1 MQTSSALKLLLCK
14 SETFLFDS
22 CFANRVMNVLNLQKM
37 QLLLETSYCI
47 ILLMVHIPTTPL
59 PHWQKVRSTC
69 WAMRFAI
76 LKNSVGLQ
84 QQFLWKCTANSTLQ
98 KSKLQN
104 FCGKIAVV
112 FSVMIC
118 RPKMGKSAC
127 VHVDGADGKAWVPL
141 SQYKKESLNLISDGI
156 SGILIDGEARIVDP
170 DLFTTDLISVQG
182 IDFLLIPN
190 GVEVNCWKFCW
201 DASKQLCSFWG
212 YTSVQETDFIKSVSL
227 NTYSSCL
234 STFN

>member
-1 MQTSSALKLLLCK
+1 M
-14 SETFLFDS
+14 
-22 CFANRVMNVLNLQKM
+22 
-37 QLLLETSYCI
+37 
-47 ILLMVHIPTTPL
+47 
-59 PHWQKVRSTC
+59 
-69 WAMRFAI
+69 
-76 LKNSVGLQ
+76 KNSVGLQ
-84 QQFLWKCTANSTLQ
+84 QQFLWKCTTNSTLQ

-118 RPKMGKSAC
+118 RPKMRKSAC

-182 IDFLLIPN
+182 LDFLLIPN
-190 GVEVNCWKFCW
+190 GVEVNC
-201 DASKQLCSFWG
+201 
-212 YTSVQETDFIKSVSL
+212 
-227 NTYSSCL
+227 
-234 STFN
+234 